1 MGFIVAI
8 DGPAG
13 SGKGTITKLIAEKR
27 NLVSIDTGAMYRCVA
42 LDCLNNEIE
51 STNLDGIEKVLEK
64 IQIELKK
71 INGEQKV
78 FLNGKDV
85 SREIREPKVDDV
97 VAKYA
102 AIKQIRDKVT
112 PMQQKMGESQDII
125 MEGRDICTVVFP
137 NADVKIFLDCSI
149 EERARRRYKQD
160 IEKGMSVNYEDILKE
175 IKERHKLETERE
187 IAPLVKADD
196 AILIDSTNMTIEEV
210 VNRVIEIIDEKK
222 SHLVTG
228 PFGDGE

>member
-42 LDCLNNEIE
+42 LDCLNNEID
-51 STNLDGIEKVLEK
+51 STNLEGIEKILEK
-64 IQIELKK
+64 IQIELVK
-71 INGEQKV
+71 IDGEQKV

-97 VAKYA
+97 VARYA

-112 PMQQKMGESQDII
+112 PMQRKMGETQNII
-125 MEGRDICTVVFP
+125 MEGRDIGTVVFP
-137 NADVKIFLDCSI
+137 NADVKIFLDCSV

-160 IEKGMSVNYEDILKE
+160 LEKGIETTYEEVLESIKERHRLETERDIAPFVKAEDAIVVDSTKLSIDEVVEDILK
-175 IKERHKLETERE
+175 
-187 IAPLVKADD
+187 
-196 AILIDSTNMTIEEV
+196 
-210 VNRVIEIIDEKK
+210 IIDEKLK
-222 SHLVTG
+222 
-228 PFGDGE
+228 

>member
-112 PMQQKMGESQDII
+112 PMQRKMGETQNII
-125 MEGRDICTVVFP
+125 MEGRDIGTVVFP
-137 NADVKIFLDCSI
+137 NADVKIFLDCSV

-160 IEKGMSVNYEDILKE
+160 LEKGIETTYEEVLAS
-175 IKERHKLETERE
+175 IKERHRLETERD
-187 IAPLVKADD
+187 IAPFVKAED
-196 AILIDSTNMTIEEV
+196 AVVVDSTKLSIDEV
-210 VNRVIEIIDEKK
+210 VEEILKIIDKK
-222 SHLVTG
+222 LK
-228 PFGDGE
+228 

>member
-13 SGKGTITKLIAEKR
+13 SGKGTITKKKKKKR

-112 PMQQKMGESQDII
+112 PMQRKMGETQNII
-125 MEGRDICTVVFP
+125 MEGRDIGTVVFP
-137 NADVKIFLDCSI
+137 NADVKIFLDCSV

-160 IEKGMSVNYEDILKE
+160 LEKGIETTYEEVLAS
-175 IKERHKLETERE
+175 IKERHRLETERD
-187 IAPLVKADD
+187 IAPFVKAED
-196 AILIDSTNMTIEEV
+196 AVVVDSTKLSIDEV
-210 VNRVIEIIDEKK
+210 VEEILKIIDKK
-222 SHLVTG
+222 LK
-228 PFGDGE
+228 